1 MTDFKQKLQACRTCE
16 EARPILETLKVRPS
30 ARKLVETAIQLKQ
43 SKDPRQQSYGLDFMQ
58 TAIREIDDDEKTK
71 EANGTAHP
79 MDVGAGAKDIDKKMS
94 EADQITGALDSHQS
108 SDIDMPYPQEG
119 TDEPQSDIESMQTAS
134 GENQMGGIK
143 ENMAPMPGGQ
153 IPGQMPPPPMQQG
166 GGMGQ
171 MPPMPGMPPIAPELM
186 KQMAP
191 PQIPGV
197 SPQAMRQMQYTVEA
211 NFRRLG
217 IQTINPLIREV
228 KKLREANIAL
238 DKKIRELESAKGS
251 MTLDIEKV
259 KANSP
264 VRVRETTMYDN
275 VQFPPPTRFE
285 RVALEETRQSMLVL
299 DKELQK
305 AHR

>member
-1 MTDFKQKLQACRTCE
+1 MTDFKKELQACRTCE
-16 EARPILETLKVRPS
+16 EARPILETLKARPS

-58 TAIREIDDDEKTK
+58 TAIRELEDDDEKTK
-71 EANGTAHP
+71 EANGAAHP

-94 EADQITGALDSHQS
+94 EADEITGSLDSHQS
-108 SDIDMPYPQEG
+108 SDIDMPYKQEG

-143 ENMAPMPGGQ
+143 ENMAPY
-153 IPGQMPPPPMQQG
+153 PGQGQMAPPPMQQG
-166 GGMGQ
+166 GGQMPP

-197 SPQAMRQMQYTVEA
+197 TPQAMRQMQYTVEA

-228 KKLREANIAL
+228 KKLREANLAL

-259 KANSP
+259 KANAP
-264 VRVRETTMYDN
+264 ARVRETTMYDN
-275 VQFPPPTRFE
+275 ISFPPPTRFE

-299 DKELQK
+299 DKELAK

>member
-1 MTDFKQKLQACRTCE
+1 MTDFKRKLQACRTCE

-94 EADQITGALDSHQS
+94 EADEITGALDSHQS
-108 SDIDMPYPQEG
+108 SDIDMPYPKEG
-119 TDEPQSDIESMQTAS
+119 TDEPNSDIESMQTAS

-143 ENMAPMPGGQ
+143 ENMAPMPG
-153 IPGQMPPPPMQQG
+153 QMPPMQQG
-166 GGMGQ
+166 GMGQQ
-171 MPPMPGMPPIAPELM
+171 MPPMPGMPPVAPELM

-197 SPQAMRQMQYTVEA
+197 TPQAMRQMQYTVEA
-211 NFRRLG
+211 NFKRLG
-217 IQTINPLIREV
+217 VQTINPLIREV

-238 DKKIRELESAKGS
+238 DKKIRELESQKGT
-251 MTLDIEKV
+251 MQLDIEKV
-259 KANSP
+259 KQNSP
-264 VRVRETTMYDN
+264 VRVRETSMYEGVN
-275 VQFPPPTRFE
+275 FPPATRFE
-285 RVALEETRQSMLVL
+285 RVALEETRQSMLTL
-299 DKELQK
+299 DKELAK
-305 AHR
+305 VHR

>member
-1 MTDFKQKLQACRTCE
+1 
-16 EARPILETLKVRPS
+16 
-30 ARKLVETAIQLKQ
+30 
-43 SKDPRQQSYGLDFMQ
+43 
-58 TAIREIDDDEKTK
+58 
-71 EANGTAHP
+71 
-79 MDVGAGAKDIDKKMS
+79 
-94 EADQITGALDSHQS
+94 
-108 SDIDMPYPQEG
+108 
-119 TDEPQSDIESMQTAS
+119 MQTAS

-143 ENMAPMPGGQ
+143 ENMAPMPGQ
-153 IPGQMPPPPMQQG
+153 QMPPMQQG
-166 GGMGQ
+166 GMGQQ
-171 MPPMPGMPPIAPELM
+171 MPPMPGMPPVAPELM

-197 SPQAMRQMQYTVEA
+197 TPQAMRQMQYTVEA

-238 DKKIRELESAKGS
+238 DKKLQELESAKGT
-251 MTLDIEKV
+251 MKLDIDKV

-264 VRVRETTMYDN
+264 VRVRETSMYDG
-275 VQFPPPTRFE
+275 VSFPNPTRFE
-285 RVALEETRQSMLVL
+285 RVQLEETRQSMLVL

>member
-58 TAIREIDDDEKTK
+58 TAIREIDDDENDKTK

-94 EADQITGALDSHQS
+94 EADSITGALDSHQS
-108 SDIDMPYPQEG
+108 SDIDMPYPKEG
-119 TDEPQSDIESMQTAS
+119 TDQPQSDIESMQTAS

-143 ENMAPMPGGQ
+143 ENMAPMPGQ
-153 IPGQMPPPPMQQG
+153 MPGQMPPPMQQG
-166 GGMGQ
+166 AGQ

-238 DKKIRELESAKGS
+238 DKKIRELESAKGT

-259 KANSP
+259 KQNSP

-275 VQFPPPTRFE
+275 VTFPPNTRFD
-285 RVALEETRQSMLVL
+285 RVQLEETRQAMLIL

>member
-1 MTDFKQKLQACRTCE
+1 MTDFKRKLQACRTCE
-16 EARPILETLKVRPS
+16 EARPILETLKARPS
-30 ARKLVETAIQLKQ
+30 ARKLVETAIQLQQ

-58 TAIREIDDDEKTK
+58 TAIRELEDDENDKTK

-94 EADQITGALDSHQS
+94 EADEITGALDSHQS
-108 SDIDMPYPQEG
+108 SDIDMPYKQEG

-143 ENMAPMPGGQ
+143 ENMAPY
-153 IPGQMPPPPMQQG
+153 PGQMPPPMQQG

-171 MPPMPGMPPIAPELM
+171 PPMPPMNGMPPIAPELM

-211 NFRRLG
+211 NFKRLG
-217 IQTINPLIREV
+217 VQTINPLIREV

-238 DKKIRELESAKGS
+238 DKKIRELESAKGT

-259 KANSP
+259 KQNSP
-264 VRVRETTMYDN
+264 VRVRETTTYDN
-275 VQFPPPTRFE
+275 ISFPPPTRFE

>member
-1 MTDFKQKLQACRTCE
+1 MTDFKRKLQGCRTCE
-16 EARPILETLKVRPS
+16 EARPILETLKARPS

-58 TAIREIDDDEKTK
+58 TAIRELEDDENDKTK

-94 EADQITGALDSHQS
+94 EADTITGALDSHQS
-108 SDIDMPYPQEG
+108 SDIDQPYPKEG

-143 ENMAPMPGGQ
+143 ENMSPY
-153 IPGQMPPPPMQQG
+153 PGQQAPPIQQG
-166 GGMGQ
+166 GGMGMQ
-171 MPPMPGMPPIAPELM
+171 PPQMPGMPPIAPELM

-197 SPQAMRQMQYTVEA
+197 TPQAMRQMQYTVEA

-228 KKLREANIAL
+228 KKLREANLAL
-238 DKKIRELESAKGS
+238 DKKIREIESQKGS
-251 MTLDIEKV
+251 MQLDIEKV
-259 KANSP
+259 KQNAP
-264 VRVRETTMYDN
+264 ARVRETTTYDN
-275 VQFPPPTRFE
+275 ISFPPPTRFE
-285 RVALEETRQSMLVL
+285 RVELEETRQSIFVL
-299 DKELQK
+299 DKELAK

>member
-1 MTDFKQKLQACRTCE
+1 ME
-16 EARPILETLKVRPS
+16 
-30 ARKLVETAIQLKQ
+30 
-43 SKDPRQQSYGLDFMQ
+43 
-58 TAIREIDDDEKTK
+58 DDEKTK

-94 EADQITGALDSHQS
+94 EADEITGALDSHQS
-108 SDIDMPYPQEG
+108 SDIDMPYKQEG

-143 ENMAPMPGGQ
+143 ENMNPMPGMGAPQ
-153 IPGQMPPPPMQQG
+153 APQQM
-166 GGMGQ
+166 MGQ
-171 MPPMPGMPPIAPELM
+171 GMNQMAPMPGMPPVAPELM

-197 SPQAMRQMQYTVEA
+197 TPQAMRQMQYTVEA

-238 DKKIRELESAKGS
+238 DKKIRELESAKGT

-259 KANSP
+259 KQNSP

-299 DKELQK
+299 DKELAK